1 MFDLREP
8 DSVWICEAAWDVY
21 TSQKL
26 IKPPKEKIEEY
37 KKLDLLTLMRTI
49 SSLDRVIGKG
59 LNPKESK
66 PINSFVLQPSIR
78 VDNINQSKF
87 KSRE

>member
-1 MFDLREP
+1 MLFDVREP

-37 KKLDLLTLMRTI
+37 KKYDLLSLMRAV
-49 SSLDRVIGKG
+49 SDLDRVIGKG
-59 LNPKESK
+59 MNPKQAK
-66 PINSFVLQPSIR
+66 PADSLMLQPSIR
-78 VDNINQSKF
+78 FAN
-87 KSRE
+87 